1 MAQKKKPEETET
13 IKVIE
18 QINESEEKN
27 VFENFSQSEAVQY
40 PAALPVIPLKDTVIF
55 PYSIYPVL
63 AGRESTIKA
72 INAAVESNKFVFLA
86 TQIDTSIEDTETTNL
101 HKVGTVGK
109 IIQVLRLPNGLI
121 KVLIDGIETANVT
134 EYHKNDFITAKY
146 NVQTL
151 QVLEDI
157 EIFALA
163 RRAKE
168 LFIEY
173 VNANPNVQKE
183 TLIAFDNIKEFNR
196 SAYYICSSL
205 QVSLAKKQKL
215 LEIKDLRALLYE
227 IIYMLSSE
235 MEITKIVKEIDNKV
249 YTEMQKNQRKFI
261 VQEQIKILQDELGDG
276 VETDPELSKIQEN
289 IEKAGLPETVKAKA
303 LEEYNKLRKTPTMS
317 PDFSVTRNYLE
328 CKRC

>member
-168 LFIEY
+168 NQLLWLGVLSRFICK
-173 VNANPNVQKE
+173 A
-183 TLIAFDNIKEFNR
+183 T
-196 SAYYICSSL
+196 
-205 QVSLAKKQKL
+205 
-215 LEIKDLRALLYE
+215 RA
-227 IIYMLSSE
+227 
-235 MEITKIVKEIDNKV
+235 
-249 YTEMQKNQRKFI
+249 
-261 VQEQIKILQDELGDG
+261 
-276 VETDPELSKIQEN
+276 
-289 IEKAGLPETVKAKA
+289 A
-303 LEEYNKLRKTPTMS
+303 
-317 PDFSVTRNYLE
+317 
-328 CKRC
+328 